1 MIIFYYD
8 MRTLFYSILL
18 YSILLYYTILYYIT
32 LYCDLFG
39 PYIVV
44 KKGPWRFYRLAL
56 HTQAKKLARVNMREF
71 LSCFDVMQLLT
82 QLHSGVCPSVS
93 VTGAL
98 CNISSLS

>member
-1 MIIFYYD
+1 
-8 MRTLFYSILL
+8 MRTLFYSIVL

-44 KKGPWRFYRLAL
+44 KKGAWRYYRLEL

-71 LSCFDVMQLLT
+71 LSLCVERHYILL
-82 QLHSGVCPSVS
+82 SKSK
-93 VTGAL
+93 
-98 CNISSLS
+98 I